1 MRHTSNNFGTIIIQY
16 IPTLSSFNKPRG
28 HRRHHHHHRPC
39 VVSKKKYIMM
49 SSASVAAAA
58 YYALFVLLSV
68 VSSAPTAG
76 AIYIEKPP
84 DDGNNNN
91 RIIDQDR
98 DLATTSSSSSS
109 SKTYLVTF
117 TDKSISPSK
126 RCEALAKS
134 NGGSVV
140 HVYDTVLNGCAL
152 AVPVTQAV
160 QAQATFTALSSNPVV
175 ENVELDQRV
184 YALATPS
191 TSWGLDRIDQCSL
204 PLNNQM
210 TKQDASGVTMFIVDT
225 GIMNTHVELSSSM
238 STDDCHASMIDGEPA
253 FSDGNGHG

>member
-1 MRHTSNNFGTIIIQY
+1 
-16 IPTLSSFNKPRG
+16 
-28 HRRHHHHHRPC
+28 
-39 VVSKKKYIMM
+39 M

-76 AIYIEKPP
+76 AIYIEKH
-84 DDGNNNN
+84 DDNNNN
-91 RIIDQDR
+91 NNNIDKSSSYNSIDQDR
-98 DLATTSSSSSS
+98 DLATSTSS

-126 RCEALAKS
+126 RCEALAESK
-134 NGGSVV
+134 GGSVV

-175 ENVELDQRV
+175 ENVELDQRM
-184 YALATPS
+184 YAMATPS

>member
-1 MRHTSNNFGTIIIQY
+1 
-16 IPTLSSFNKPRG
+16 
-28 HRRHHHHHRPC
+28 
-39 VVSKKKYIMM
+39 M
-49 SSASVAAAA
+49 SSASSVAAAA
-58 YYALFVLLSV
+58 YSALFVLLSLL
-68 VSSAPTAG
+68 SSAPTAG
-76 AIYIEKPP
+76 AIYIEKP
-84 DDGNNNN
+84 DDGNN
-91 RIIDQDR
+91 RIDQDR
-98 DLATTSSSSSS
+98 DLATTTSSS

-175 ENVELDQRV
+175 ENVELDQRM
-184 YALATPS
+184 YALATTTPS
-191 TSWGLDRIDQCSL
+191 TSWGLDRIDQCAL

-225 GIMNTHVELSSSM
+225 GIMNTNVELASSM

>member
-1 MRHTSNNFGTIIIQY
+1 
-16 IPTLSSFNKPRG
+16 
-28 HRRHHHHHRPC
+28 
-39 VVSKKKYIMM
+39 MM

-76 AIYIEKPP
+76 AIYIEKH
-84 DDGNNNN
+84 DDNNNN
-91 RIIDQDR
+91 NNNNNIDKSSSYNSIDQDR
-98 DLATTSSSSSS
+98 DLATTSSN
-109 SKTYLVTF
+109 KTYLVTF

-184 YALATPS
+184 YAMATPS

>member
-1 MRHTSNNFGTIIIQY
+1 MI
-16 IPTLSSFNKPRG
+16 SST
-28 HRRHHHHHRPC
+28 
-39 VVSKKKYIMM
+39 
-49 SSASVAAAA
+49 SVAAAA
-58 YYALFVLLSV
+58 YSALFVLLSLL
-68 VSSAPTAG
+68 SSAPTAG
-76 AIYIEKPP
+76 AIYIEKP
-84 DDGNNNN
+84 DDGNN
-91 RIIDQDR
+91 RIDQDR
-98 DLATTSSSSSS
+98 DLATTTSSS

-134 NGGSVV
+134 KGGSVV

-175 ENVELDQRV
+175 ENVELDQRM

>member
-1 MRHTSNNFGTIIIQY
+1 MI
-16 IPTLSSFNKPRG
+16 SST
-28 HRRHHHHHRPC
+28 
-39 VVSKKKYIMM
+39 
-49 SSASVAAAA
+49 SVAAAA
-58 YYALFVLLSV
+58 YSALFVLLSLL
-68 VSSAPTAG
+68 SSAPTAG
-76 AIYIEKPP
+76 AIYIEKP
-84 DDGNNNN
+84 DDGNN
-91 RIIDQDR
+91 RIDQDR
-98 DLATTSSSSSS
+98 DLATTTSSS

-175 ENVELDQRV
+175 ENVELDQRM